1 MSAGIGRQFMRE
13 TQYQYMEPSAQQQG
27 QSQPPLE
34 LPYDTTQRPVALPDP
49 DALPL
54 DPVDLRAMIRDRRTV
69 RNYLE
74 QEISPEEL
82 AFLLWASQGITDVR
96 GSYATVRTVPS
107 AGARHAFET
116 FLLISQ
122 VAGIEPGLYRWI
134 ASMNQLV
141 PVTLARDIAERVTR
155 AALNQE
161 QVLRSAVTFI
171 WVAVRERMAYRY
183 GERGYRY
190 LFLDAGHVCQNLYLA
205 AEPLGCGVCAM
216 AAFDDEEVNAVL
228 DLDGDNLFAVYM
240 ASLGKRRVR

>member
-1 MSAGIGRQFMRE
+1 MSAGIGQQFMRE
-13 TQYQYMEPSAQQQG
+13 TQYQYLEPSAQQQG
-27 QSQPPLE
+27 QTQPPLE
-34 LPYDTTQRPVALPDP
+34 LPFDATQRLIALPDP

-54 DPVDLRAMIRDRRTV
+54 DPVDLRALIRDRRTV
-69 RNYLE
+69 RNYVE
-74 QEISPEEL
+74 QAISQEEL
-82 AFLLWASQGITDVR
+82 AFLLWASQGITEMR

-116 FLLISQ
+116 FLLINQ
-122 VAGIEPGLYRWI
+122 VEGIEPGLYRWI
-134 ASMNQLV
+134 ASINQLV
-141 PVTLARDIAERVTR
+141 PVTLASDIAERVTR
-155 AALNQE
+155 AAMNQE

-205 AEPLGCGVCAM
+205 AEPLHCGVCAI
-216 AAFDDEEVNAVL
+216 AAFDDEQVNAVL
-228 DLDGDNLFAVYM
+228 DLDGDDLFAVYI